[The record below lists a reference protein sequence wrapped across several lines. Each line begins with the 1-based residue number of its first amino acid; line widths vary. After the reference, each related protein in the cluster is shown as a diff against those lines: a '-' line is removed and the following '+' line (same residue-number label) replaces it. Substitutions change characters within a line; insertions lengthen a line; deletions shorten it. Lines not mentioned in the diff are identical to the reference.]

1 VNSVQSLSLPGA
13 LDVEEDRIEDG
24 RNSTV
29 SDGRNSGVDR
39 YEEDPRPTFRDRDFP
54 PLTTAVRAFE
64 NPGAPQAKLEE
75 RLNMLESKLDQY
87 AAEARDGRRA
97 MDAALEALLG
107 RMNGAGKSSVV
118 ELAKPSSSQDDV
130 RVVSVDAP
138 DGSNRE

>member
-1 VNSVQSLSLPGA
+1 
-13 LDVEEDRIEDG
+13 
-24 RNSTV
+24 
-29 SDGRNSGVDR
+29 
-39 YEEDPRPTFRDRDFP
+39 
-54 PLTTAVRAFE
+54 
-64 NPGAPQAKLEE
+64 
-75 RLNMLESKLDQY
+75 MLESKLDQY